1 MKINIK
7 KIIRGNVFTDDFKN
21 LSVNNEMS
29 FDSDNPNKPK
39 KKFVVIYG
47 PNGTGKTSLALV
59 LNQDKQA
66 EYTIEINGNT
76 HTETDAK
83 VFHVINDQN
92 GRNIIQGSTEDFILG
107 DNIKREYELK
117 RQIEEGFKKLF
128 DSLVTGLKSDYLIGL
143 SVLVFIILLS
153 FLPLV
158 GAYIGFQ
165 QVISNDNNK
174 WQNENRDAYL
184 IHNGR

>member
-1 MKINIK
+1 MN
-7 KIIRGNVFTDDFKN
+7 
-21 LSVNNEMS
+21 
-29 FDSDNPNKPK
+29 
-39 KKFVVIYG
+39 
-47 PNGTGKTSLALV
+47 
-59 LNQDKQA
+59 
-66 EYTIEINGNT
+66 
-76 HTETDAK
+76 
-83 VFHVINDQN
+83 
-92 GRNIIQGSTEDFILG
+92 
-107 DNIKREYELK
+107 
-117 RQIEEGFKKLF
+117 
-128 DSLVTGLKSDYLIGL
+128 YLIGL